1 MRWQCALLQ
10 RWLPE
15 YPDGDLPAFWKG
27 RLQSHLEHCPAC
39 RQELAALKEV
49 VAAIKAAPVAEPGP
63 EFWTEFSRELHLKLA
78 QVAHE
83 TQQAPPASQRSSR
96 WWSRLPYLLGAP
108 ALAVLFLWV
117 ATYFTN
123 PERPALVPPP
133 QVAQK
138 AAPTTGEPAPPPAL
152 AKSKSAPAPA
162 QTPRVA
168 EAPKA
173 ERAGTPAVAQA
184 PLGATA
190 ERFSY
195 ATLDENG
202 MWLEDDLDFPSG
214 DLDAI
219 LAGMTDQEKELF
231 LKKLHQ
237 KKKDGSCLE
246 SSLSISLA

>member
-27 RLQSHLEHCPAC
+27 RLQRHLEHCPAC
-39 RQELAALKEV
+39 RRELAALKEV

-63 EFWTEFSRELHLKLA
+63 EFWTEFSRDLHLKLA
-78 QVAHE
+78 RVAHE
-83 TQQAPPASQRSSR
+83 TQQAPPETQRISL

-108 ALAVLFLWV
+108 ALAVLLLWV
-117 ATYFTN
+117 GTYITN
-123 PERPALVPPP
+123 PERPALAPPP

-138 AAPTTGEPAPPPAL
+138 AAPTNGEPPQPAAL
-152 AKSKSAPAPA
+152 AKSKAALAPAEAPKM
-162 QTPRVA
+162 A

-173 ERAGTPAVAQA
+173 ERARTPAVAQA
-184 PLGATA
+184 PLGAAA
-190 ERFSY
+190 EQFSY
-195 ATLDENG
+195 ATLDDNG
-202 MWLEDDLDFPSG
+202 AWPDDDLDFPSG

-219 LAGMTDQEKELF
+219 LAGMNDQEKELF

-246 SSLSISLA
+246 NSSSISLA

>member
-63 EFWTEFSRELHLKLA
+63 EFWTEFSRDLHLKLA
-78 QVAHE
+78 RVAHE
-83 TQQAPPASQRSSR
+83 TQEATPETPRTSL

-108 ALAVLFLWV
+108 ALVVLLLWV

-123 PERPALVPPP
+123 PERPVLAPPP
-133 QVAQK
+133 QMAQK
-138 AAPTTGEPAPPPAL
+138 AAPTGAEPAKPAAL
-152 AKSKSAPAPA
+152 AKSKAAPAPA
-162 QTPRVA
+162 EEPKVA

-173 ERAGTPAVAQA
+173 EGARTPAVAQA
-184 PLGATA
+184 PVGAA
-190 ERFSY
+190 GEQFSY

-202 MWLEDDLDFPSG
+202 MWPDDDLDFPSG

-219 LAGMTDQEKELF
+219 FAGMTDQEKELF

-246 SSLSISLA
+246 SSSSISLA